1 MNHTPSRTAALVD
14 WVARITGHP
23 PALTTAS
30 ADASF
35 RRYFRCAYGG
45 CSYIVMDAPP
55 EHEDNRRFADMAAR
69 LRGAGLRA
77 PEIVATDFDRGFLLL
92 EDLGD
97 THFLAAL
104 TATEGRAADPDELYP
119 LALSA
124 LVRMQTTL
132 VPGDL
137 PDFVETC
144 FAREFELFTDW
155 LLTRWLGIDL
165 SPVQAEIAELAAL
178 LRAGLGEQPAVFVHR
193 DFHSRNL
200 MLPPDPGADPR
211 PGILDFQDA
220 VSGPLLYDS
229 VSLLRDC
236 YVVWP
241 WPRVAA
247 WLEGYRVA
255 LLAAVQSAWADRDSA
270 GYPHV
275 IPPAAT
281 AKLHQSPAPVGPADW
296 RTRLAA
302 SLPPEPAVWQHWFD
316 LTATQRHLKAAGI
329 FARLALRDDKPGY
342 LGDIPRT
349 LAYIPQAAARSPN
362 AGLDWLAAFI
372 TETVLPEVQHKL
384 HDEARASAAAG
395 PTLRA

>member
-1 MNHTPSRTAALVD
+1 MNHTPSRATALVD
-14 WVARITGHP
+14 WVARITGEP
-23 PALTTAS
+23 PSLTTAS

-35 RRYFRCAYGG
+35 RRYFRCACGG
-45 CSYIVMDAPP
+45 TSRIVMDAPP
-55 EHEDNRRFADMAAR
+55 EHEDNQRFADMAMR

-77 PEIVATDFDRGFLLL
+77 PEILSADFEQGFLLL

-104 TATEGRAADPDELYP
+104 SATDGQSADPDALYP

-132 VPGDL
+132 MPEDL
-137 PDFVETC
+137 PDFVGTC

-165 SPVQAEIAELAAL
+165 SPVQAELAELSDR
-178 LRAGLGEQPAVFVHR
+178 LRTGLGEQPAVFVHR
-193 DFHSRNL
+193 DYHSRNL
-200 MLPPDPGADPR
+200 MLPRDPETDPR

-220 VSGPLLYDS
+220 VKGPLLYDP

-241 WPRVAA
+241 WPRVEE

-255 LLAAVQSAWADRDSA
+255 LLAAVQSEGSDLEPTVPAPASA
-270 GYPHV
+270 GLAG
-275 IPPAAT
+275 AASSDSSEPGRGV
-281 AKLHQSPAPVGPADW
+281 AW
-296 RTRLAA
+296 RAELAA
-302 SLPPEPAVWQHWFD
+302 NLPRDPAVWQRWFD

-342 LGDIPRT
+342 LADIPRT
-349 LAYIPQAAARSPN
+349 LEYIPQAAARCPD
-362 AGLDWLAAFI
+362 AGLEWLAAFV
-372 TETVLPEVQHKL
+372 TETVLPLVLRKL
-384 HDEARASAAAG
+384 AGNPAPTAAAA
-395 PTLRA
+395 PTMAS